1 MSKRAEIHIR
11 KVGFLIALMVSI
23 GASAETLTGT
33 VVGVADGD
41 TITVLDANREQR
53 KIRVAGIDAPEKA
66 QPFGQRSKE
75 SLSAMVFGKEVDV
88 QWHKHDRY
96 QRIVG
101 KVMVQPSGC
110 PTCSKTLD
118 AGLALVTV
126 GLAWWFEK
134 YAKEQSP
141 EDAGRYEFA
150 EHEARAK
157 RAGLWADGH
166 PVPPWEWRKGER

>member
-1 MSKRAEIHIR
+1 VSKRAEVHTR
-11 KVGFLIALMVSI
+11 NLVGAVLLMVSI

-41 TITVLDANREQR
+41 TITVLGANGEQH
-53 KIRVAGIDAPEKA
+53 KMIRVAGIDAPEKA

-101 KVMVQPSGC
+101 KVMVAAPSCRASQCLSSPVSLNALGGG
-110 PTCSKTLD
+110 TSRATGSL
-118 AGLALVTV
+118 LASHCTSHSTV
-126 GLAWWFEK
+126 
-134 YAKEQSP
+134 
-141 EDAGRYEFA
+141 
-150 EHEARAK
+150 
-157 RAGLWADGH
+157 
-166 PVPPWEWRKGER
+166 

>member
-1 MSKRAEIHIR
+1 MSKRAEVHTR
-11 KVGFLIALMVSI
+11 NLVGAVLLMVSI
-23 GASAETLTGT
+23 GASAETLTGM

-41 TITVLDANREQR
+41 TITVLDANREQH

-110 PTCSKTLD
+110 PTCPKTLGQIPYGNGAD
-118 AGLALVTV
+118 LSGRWVLTERLFLLGVT
-126 GLAWWFEK
+126 GMA
-134 YAKEQSP
+134 
-141 EDAGRYEFA
+141 
-150 EHEARAK
+150 
-157 RAGLWADGH
+157 
-166 PVPPWEWRKGER
+166 